1 MDVSLHN
8 PDADNQKGLNF
19 SEALLEQNCSEEHRN
34 LAEKINELKKN
45 KNAIILGHFY
55 QRPEVQE
62 VSDFIGDSLALA
74 QKAVNTSADIILMA
88 GVHFMAET
96 VKLLNPTK
104 KVLIPCIDAGC
115 SLADSCKAAD
125 LKKFIDENPGH
136 TVISYVNTTNEIK
149 ALSDIICTSS
159 NAVQIVKSL
168 PADEKIIFGP
178 DRNLGT
184 FVSKQTGRQMLLWNG
199 ACHVHRRFSASRIA
213 ELKINYP
220 EALVLAHP
228 ECQAD
233 VLDISDFVGSTAA
246 ILKFVNKSDC
256 KTFIVSTEPGILHQ
270 MKKANPDKQFIPAPP
285 DDAQLSCNECEFMK
299 MITLENIYQTLSAES
314 PEVTVDEQI
323 REAALRPVQRML
335 EISSKL
341 GI

>member
-1 MDVSLHN
+1 M
-8 PDADNQKGLNF
+8 QF
-19 SEALLEQNCSEEHRN
+19 SENTPAQNSALV
-34 LAEKINELKKN
+34 EKINRLKKE
-45 KNAIILGHFY
+45 KNAVILGHFY
-55 QRPEVQE
+55 QRPEVQD

-74 QKAVNTSADIILMA
+74 QKAVKTSADIILMA

-96 VKLLNPTK
+96 VKLLNPSK
-104 KVLIPCIDAGC
+104 KVLIPCVEAGC

-125 LKKFIDENPGH
+125 FKKFIEANPGH

-178 DRNLGT
+178 DHNLGSY
-184 FVSKQTGRQMLLWNG
+184 VSKMTGRDMLLWDG
-199 ACHVHRRFSASRIA
+199 ACHVHRRFSAERIA
-213 ELKINYP
+213 ELKKQNP
-220 EALVLAHP
+220 GALVLSHP
-228 ECQAD
+228 ECQAA
-233 VLDISDFVGSTAA
+233 VLEKSDFIGSTAA
-246 ILKFVNKSDC
+246 ILKFVEKSEFQ
-256 KTFIVSTEPGILHQ
+256 TFIVATECGILHQ
-270 MKKANPDKQFIPAPP
+270 MQKVCPQKKFIAAPP
-285 DDAQLSCNECEFMK
+285 DDATMQCNECEYMK
-299 MITLENIYQTLSAES
+299 MITLENIYKTLSAES
-314 PEVTVDEQI
+314 PEVIVDEQI

>member
-1 MDVSLHN
+1 METSLL
-8 PDADNQKGLNF
+8 NQG
-19 SEALLEQNCSEEHRN
+19 SENHSVLT
-34 LAEKINELKKN
+34 EKINALKKK

-96 VKLLNPTK
+96 VKLLNPDK
-104 KVLIPCIDAGC
+104 KVLIPCTDAGC

-199 ACHVHRRFSASRIA
+199 ACHVHRRFSAARIA
-213 ELKINYP
+213 ELKSKYP
-220 EALVLAHP
+220 AALVLAHP

-246 ILKFVNKSDC
+246 ILNYVKKSDC
-256 KTFIVSTEPGILHQ
+256 KQFIISTEPGILHQ
-270 MKKANPDKQFIPAPP
+270 MQKSNPEKQFIPALP
-285 DDAQLSCNECEFMK
+285 DDATMSCNECEYMK
-299 MITLENIYQTLSAES
+299 MITLENVYQALLNEK
-314 PEVTVDEQI
+314 PEVNVDAKI
-323 REAALRPVQRML
+323 RDAALRPVQRML

>member
-1 MDVSLHN
+1 METSLL
-8 PDADNQKGLNF
+8 NQ
-19 SEALLEQNCSEEHRN
+19 CSEN
-34 LAEKINELKKN
+34 YSVLTEKINALKKK

-96 VKLLNPTK
+96 VKLLNPDK
-104 KVLIPCIDAGC
+104 KVLIPCTDAGC

-168 PADEKIIFGP
+168 PADENIIFGP
-178 DRNLGT
+178 DKNLGT

-199 ACHVHRRFSASRIA
+199 ACHVHRRFSAARIA
-213 ELKINYP
+213 ELKNKYP
-220 EALVLAHP
+220 AALVLAHP

-246 ILKFVNKSDC
+246 ILNFVKMSDC
-256 KTFIVSTEPGILHQ
+256 KQFIISTEPGILHQ
-270 MKKANPDKQFIPAPP
+270 MQKSSPEKLFIPAPP
-285 DDAQLSCNECEFMK
+285 DDAQMSCNECEYMK
-299 MITLENIYQTLSAES
+299 KITLENIYQSLLNEKL
-314 PEVTVDEQI
+314 EVNVDAKI
-323 REAALRPVQRML
+323 RDAALRPVQRML

>member
-1 MDVSLHN
+1 METSLL
-8 PDADNQKGLNF
+8 NQG
-19 SEALLEQNCSEEHRN
+19 SENHSVLT
-34 LAEKINELKKN
+34 EKINALKKK
-45 KNAIILGHFY
+45 KNAIVLGHFY

-96 VKLLNPTK
+96 VKLLNPDK
-104 KVLIPCIDAGC
+104 KVLIPCTDAGC
-115 SLADSCKAAD
+115 SLADSCKATD

-159 NAVQIVKSL
+159 NAVQIVNSL
-168 PADEKIIFGP
+168 PTDEKLIFGP

-199 ACHVHRRFSASRIA
+199 ACHVHRRFSAARIA
-213 ELKINYP
+213 ELKSKYP
-220 EALVLAHP
+220 TALVLAHP

-246 ILKFVNKSDC
+246 ILNYVKNSDC
-256 KTFIVSTEPGILHQ
+256 KQFIISTEPGILHQ
-270 MKKANPDKQFIPAPP
+270 MQKSNPENQFIPAPP
-285 DDAQLSCNECEFMK
+285 DDAQMSCNECEYMK
-299 MITLENIYQTLSAES
+299 MITLENIYQVLLNEK
-314 PEVTVDEQI
+314 PEVKVDAKI
-323 REAALRPVQRML
+323 RDAALRPVQRML

>member
-1 MDVSLHN
+1 METSLL
-8 PDADNQKGLNF
+8 NQD
-19 SEALLEQNCSEEHRN
+19 SENHSVLT
-34 LAEKINELKKN
+34 EKINAMKKK
-45 KNAIILGHFY
+45 KNAIILGHYY

-96 VKLLNPTK
+96 VKLLNPDK
-104 KVLIPCIDAGC
+104 KVLIPCHGAGC
-115 SLADSCKAAD
+115 SLADSCMAAD

-159 NAVQIVKSL
+159 NAVQIVNSL

-184 FVSKQTGRQMLLWNG
+184 FVSKQTGRQMLLLNG
-199 ACHVHRRFSASRIA
+199 ACHVHRRFSAERIA
-213 ELKINYP
+213 ELKRQNP
-220 EALVLAHP
+220 DALVVAHP

-233 VLDISDFVGSTAA
+233 VLDISDFIGSTAA
-246 ILKFVNKSDC
+246 ILKFVKSSVSQQ
-256 KTFIVSTEPGILHQ
+256 FIVSTETGILHQ
-270 MKKANPDKQFIPAPP
+270 MKKACPEKLFIAAPP
-285 DDAQLSCNECEFMK
+285 DDPSLQCNECEYMK
-299 MITLENIYQTLSAES
+299 MITLENIYEALLNET
-314 PEVTVDEQI
+314 PEVTVDEKI

-335 EISSKL
+335 EIS
-341 GI
+341 I

>member
-1 MDVSLHN
+1 MEVSLHN
-8 PDADNQKGLNF
+8 PDADNQKGLKF

-34 LAEKINELKKN
+34 LAEKINELKKR

-74 QKAVNTSADIILMA
+74 QKAVDTSADIILMA

-96 VKLLNPTK
+96 VKLLNPSK

-168 PADEKIIFGP
+168 PGDEKIIFGP
-178 DRNLGT
+178 DHNLGSY
-184 FVSKQTGRQMLLWNG
+184 VSKMTNRQILLWNG
-199 ACHVHRRFSASRIA
+199 ACHVHRRFSAERIS
-213 ELKINYP
+213 ELKSKYP
-220 EALVLAHP
+220 DALVLAHP

-246 ILKFVNKSDC
+246 ILKFVNTSEC

-270 MKKANPDKQFIPAPP
+270 MQKSNPDKQFIPAPP
-285 DDAQLSCNECEFMK
+285 DDAQLSCNECEYMK
-299 MITLENIYQTLSAES
+299 MITLENIYKTLSVES

>member
-1 MDVSLHN
+1 METSLL
-8 PDADNQKGLNF
+8 NQG
-19 SEALLEQNCSEEHRN
+19 SENHSVLT
-34 LAEKINELKKN
+34 EKINALKKK

-96 VKLLNPTK
+96 VKLLNPDK
-104 KVLIPCIDAGC
+104 KVLIPCTDAGC

-159 NAVQIVKSL
+159 NAVQIVNSL

-199 ACHVHRRFSASRIA
+199 ACHVHRRFSAARIA
-213 ELKINYP
+213 ELKSKYP
-220 EALVLAHP
+220 TALVLAHP

-246 ILKFVNKSDC
+246 ILNFVKNSDC
-256 KTFIVSTEPGILHQ
+256 KQFIISTEPGILHQ
-270 MKKANPDKQFIPAPP
+270 MQKSNPEKQFIPAPP
-285 DDAQLSCNECEFMK
+285 DDAQMSCNECEYMK
-299 MITLENIYQTLSAES
+299 MITLENIYQALLNEK
-314 PEVTVDEQI
+314 PEVNVDAKI
-323 REAALRPVQRML
+323 RDAALRPVQRML

>member
-1 MDVSLHN
+1 METSLL
-8 PDADNQKGLNF
+8 NQG
-19 SEALLEQNCSEEHRN
+19 SENHSVLT
-34 LAEKINELKKN
+34 EKINALKKK

-96 VKLLNPTK
+96 VKLLNPDK
-104 KVLIPCIDAGC
+104 KVLIPCTDAGC

-159 NAVQIVKSL
+159 NAVQIVNSL

-184 FVSKQTGRQMLLWNG
+184 FVNKQTGRQMLLWNG
-199 ACHVHRRFSASRIA
+199 ACHVHRRFSAARIA
-213 ELKINYP
+213 ELKSKYP
-220 EALVLAHP
+220 TALVLAHP

-246 ILKFVNKSDC
+246 ILNYVKKSDC
-256 KTFIVSTEPGILHQ
+256 KQFIISTEPGILHQ
-270 MKKANPDKQFIPAPP
+270 MQKSNPEKQFIPAPP
-285 DDAQLSCNECEFMK
+285 DDATMSCNECEYMK
-299 MITLENIYQTLSAES
+299 MITLENIYQALLNEN
-314 PEVTVDEQI
+314 PEVNVDAKI
-323 REAALRPVQRML
+323 RDVALRPVQRML